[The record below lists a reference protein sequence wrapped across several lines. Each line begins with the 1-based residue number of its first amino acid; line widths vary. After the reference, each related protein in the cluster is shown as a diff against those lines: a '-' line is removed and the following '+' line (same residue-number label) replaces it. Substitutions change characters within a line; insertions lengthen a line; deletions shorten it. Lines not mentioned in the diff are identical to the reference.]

1 MPANAPLFHDLLLSP
16 ISHHSVWS
24 VITAHNLT
32 PDNRGVISIDTLHW
46 SQLVRGYNTA
56 DTLTRHNRHMGHSS
70 EMSKNTETKC
80 KKVKCLV
87 LAYKCSI
94 MNVVPF
100 VQ

>member
-1 MPANAPLFHDLLLSP
+1 MLNPF
-16 ISHHSVWS
+16 
-24 VITAHNLT
+24 
-32 PDNRGVISIDTLHW
+32 
-46 SQLVRGYNTA
+46 
-56 DTLTRHNRHMGHSS
+56 MGHSS

>member
-1 MPANAPLFHDLLLSP
+1 MAIFDDFLRLLFHDLLLSP

-56 DTLTRHNRHMGHSS
+56 DTLTRHI
-70 EMSKNTETKC
+70 
-80 KKVKCLV
+80 
-87 LAYKCSI
+87 ADI
-94 MNVVPF
+94 
-100 VQ
+100 